1 MRIRTLAVG
10 LLVGGLA
17 LTACGK
23 EGTPETPAAG
33 GDTNAPAAALTYTVA
48 SGVDIAGS
56 AAFTK
61 AKTAGKLTLG
71 VKDDQPGLGIKDP
84 TTGKFSGF
92 DVEIAKYVAASLGF
106 GEDKLEYKPV
116 PSANRE
122 QAIANGDVSYYVGT
136 YTITDKRKTQVSFV
150 GPYFEAGQDLLVRKD
165 DTSITG
171 TDTLKGKKV
180 CSVTGSTPIQRVRDQ
195 NLTEPANIVEFQG
208 YSQCVDKLLTKEVD
222 AVTTDDAIL
231 KGFAA
236 QDPDTLRVVGKT
248 FSKEPYGIGLGK
260 DDTALRGKINEAVQ
274 KALDDGTW
282 QKIYDAT
289 LGKSGS
295 TATKPVLV
303 KY

>member
-23 EGTPETPAAG
+23 EGTPADSGATGTGTA
-33 GDTNAPAAALTYTVA
+33 AAALPTYTVDTA
-48 SGVDIAGS
+48 AAVTGS
-56 AAFTK
+56 PAFDK
-61 AKTAGKLTLG
+61 AKAAGKITIG
-71 VKDDQPGLGIKDP
+71 VKDDQPGLGKKDP

-92 DVEIAKYVAASLGF
+92 DVEIAKLVAASLGY
-106 GEDKLEYKPV
+106 GEDKIDFKPV
-116 PSANRE
+116 ASANRE
-122 QAIANGDVSYYVGT
+122 QAIANGDIAYYVGT
-136 YTITDKRKTQVSFV
+136 YTINDKRKAQVSFV

-171 TDTLKGKKV
+171 PETLKGKKV
-180 CSVTGSTPIQRVRDQ
+180 CSATGSTPIQRVRDQ
-195 NLTEPANIVEFQG
+195 KLTEPGNIVEFQG
-208 YSQCVDKLLTKEVD
+208 YSQCVDKLISKDVD

-236 QDPDTLRVVGKT
+236 QDPDNLKVVGKT
-248 FSKEPYGIGLGK
+248 FSKEPYGIGLGH
-260 DDTALRGKINEAVQ
+260 DDKALRDKVNGTLQ

-282 QKIYDAT
+282 EKIYAAT

-295 TATKPVLV
+295 PATKPTLI